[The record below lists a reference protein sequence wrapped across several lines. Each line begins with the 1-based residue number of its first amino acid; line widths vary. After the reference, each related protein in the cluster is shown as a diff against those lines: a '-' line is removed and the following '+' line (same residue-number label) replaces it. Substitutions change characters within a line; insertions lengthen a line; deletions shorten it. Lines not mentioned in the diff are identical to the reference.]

1 MLQALL
7 HYNIIY
13 EINQSDLYLYT
24 GSQSYGHDL
33 LQLLANMDEW
43 PWNEIRLTLNIS
55 VNVLNG
61 LDKVIKKNS

>member
-13 EINQSDLYLYT
+13 EINQSGLYLHT

-33 LQLLANMDEW
+33 LQLLANMDVKW
-43 PWNEIRLTLNIS
+43 PWNEIGFTLNILS
-55 VNVLNG
+55 MF
-61 LDKVIKKNS
+61 

>member
-13 EINQSDLYLYT
+13 EINQSGLYLHT

-33 LQLLANMDEW
+33 LQLLANMDVKW
-43 PWNEIRLTLNIS
+43 PWNEIGFTLNI
-55 VNVLNG
+55 
-61 LDKVIKKNS
+61 